1 MDRNEKLAV
10 LTAMEKTIK
19 AELEDLKFSAKEE
32 LLELED
38 AYGVDRMALK
48 LGGEKVGEVSI
59 VRAKAQVVIRSEC
72 YQEAIDALERKGLI
86 TITPSKG
93 WQNSYGILPS
103 GDVIDKDSGEL
114 VPWAYATEPIVK
126 GTMVK
131 VKQEEVAKKLATMQ
145 PITVAG
151 LLGGAD
157 E

>member
-10 LTAMEKTIK
+10 LTAMDKAIK

-32 LLELED
+32 LLELEEV
-38 AYGVDRMALK
+38 YGVDRMALK
-48 LGGEKVGEVSI
+48 LGGAKVGEVSI
-59 VRAKAQVVIRSEC
+59 IRAKPQVVIRSDS
-72 YQEAIDALERKGLI
+72 YQEAMDALELKGLI

-93 WQNSYGILPS
+93 WQNNFDILPS
-103 GDVIDKDSGEL
+103 GDVIDKDTGEI
-114 VPWAYATEPIVK
+114 VTWAYASEPFVK

-131 VKQEEVAKKLATMQ
+131 VKQEEVAKTLATMQ

-151 LLGGAD
+151 LLGGA

>member
-10 LTAMEKTIK
+10 LTAMDKAIK

-32 LLELED
+32 LLELEEV
-38 AYGVDRMALK
+38 YGVDRMALK
-48 LGGEKVGEVSI
+48 LGGAKVGEVSI
-59 VRAKAQVVIRSEC
+59 IRAKPQVVIRSDS
-72 YQEAIDALERKGLI
+72 YQEAMDALERKGLI

-93 WQNSYGILPS
+93 WQNNFDILPS
-103 GDVIDKDSGEL
+103 GDVIDKDTGEIA
-114 VPWAYATEPIVK
+114 PWAYASEPCVK

-131 VKQEEVAKKLATMQ
+131 VKQEEVAKTLATMQ

-151 LLGGAD
+151 LLGGA